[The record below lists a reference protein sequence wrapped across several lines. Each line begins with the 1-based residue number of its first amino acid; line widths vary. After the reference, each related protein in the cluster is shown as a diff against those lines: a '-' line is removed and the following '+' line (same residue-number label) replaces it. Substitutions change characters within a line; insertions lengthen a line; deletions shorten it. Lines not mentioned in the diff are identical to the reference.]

1 MTVST
6 IGSNATQT
14 ATDKRS
20 TGASGIAPVSI
31 SSVATQKSSRSAGSD
46 SVHIS
51 SQAIDLRGLE
61 AQIQQLPDVDK
72 VRVTELRNQ
81 IANGQYQFNYDRIA
95 ERILGFESEL

>member
-20 TGASGIAPVSI
+20 NGASGVTPVSI
-31 SSVATQKSSRSAGSD
+31 GSVATQKSARPASSD
-46 SVHIS
+46 TVHIS

>member
-20 TGASGIAPVSI
+20 NGTSGTSPVSI
-31 SSVATQKSSRSAGSD
+31 SSVATQKSTRSAGGD
-46 SVHIS
+46 TVHIS

-72 VRVTELRNQ
+72 ARVTALRNQ
-81 IANGQYQFNYDRIA
+81 IASGQYQFNYDRIA

>member
-20 TGASGIAPVSI
+20 NGTSGTSGTSPVSI
-31 SSVATQKSSRSAGSD
+31 SSVATQKSSRSAGGD
-46 SVHIS
+46 TVHIS

-72 VRVTELRNQ
+72 ARVTELRRTDTRLRVR
-81 IANGQYQFNYDRIA
+81 A
-95 ERILGFESEL
+95 LG

>member
-20 TGASGIAPVSI
+20 SGASGVTPVSI
-31 SSVATQKSSRSAGSD
+31 GSVATQKSSRSAGVD
-46 SVHIS
+46 TVHIS
-51 SQAIDLRGLE
+51 SQAVDLRGLE

>member
-14 ATDKRS
+14 ATDKR
-20 TGASGIAPVSI
+20 TGASGVTPVSI
-31 SSVATQKSSRSAGSD
+31 SSVATQKSARASGGD
-46 SVHIS
+46 TVHIS

-81 IANGQYQFNYDRIA
+81 IANGQYQFNYYRIA